1 MWFDD
6 GGYVGFDL
14 GSFELGPNSF
24 TQTLKVPI
32 AYMGV
37 QNVEEAIEL
46 LLSEGARVLMGPVDV
61 GGGIIVADIA
71 SLYGEVTRVI
81 FNPHFRE

>member
-1 MWFDD
+1 
-6 GGYVGFDL
+6 
-14 GSFELGPNSF
+14 
-24 TQTLKVPI
+24 
-32 AYMGV
+32 MGV

-46 LLSEGARVLMGPVDV
+46 LVSEGARVLMGPVDV
-61 GGGIIVADIA
+61 GGGIILADIA